1 MKKSITLFTIV
12 IVFCLSIASCDR
24 SQAIIQAEVTASNLQ
39 CPQDLGDGLSLT
51 KVEYEGRYVVHYYKG
66 SDDIYSFSQDLV
78 TDEMKSQI
86 IQTLELQAQLQPSVK
101 KYIEALKKENVGIIY
116 HYNTSKSVM
125 DVVIEARDL

>member
-1 MKKSITLFTIV
+1 MKKSITLFTIA
-12 IVFCLSIASCDR
+12 IVFCLSIASCVDR

-78 TDEMKSQI
+78 TDEMKNQI
-86 IQTLELQAQLQPSVK
+86 IPLELQAQLQPSVK

-116 HYNTSKSVM
+116 H
-125 DVVIEARDL
+125 